1 MAIALWIKSDDLTKQ
16 INDFLNR
23 QRINEYEAFKQN
35 TLSCTKTHNKES
47 CKKLIAMA
55 QSINDGGG
63 TVEDFWLKNHYAG
76 IASRELKDYTNAIKY
91 FQQACEIGYAA
102 SCNYLGS
109 MYSNGKETKKDIKKA
124 NKYFQLAC
132 DGKDAYGCLN
142 LGTSYYYGEGV
153 KQSYSQAFKHFQ
165 QAKESKI
172 AESHLYFMLGI
183 MYLEGQGC
191 RLDKD
196 EALEH
201 FGIACDMG
209 NDTACKNYAIIK
221 Q

>member
-1 MAIALWIKSDDLTKQ
+1 
-16 INDFLNR
+16 
-23 QRINEYEAFKQN
+23 
-35 TLSCTKTHNKES
+35 
-47 CKKLIAMA
+47 
-55 QSINDGGG
+55 
-63 TVEDFWLKNHYAG
+63 
-76 IASRELKDYTNAIKY
+76 
-91 FQQACEIGYAA
+91 
-102 SCNYLGS
+102 

-142 LGTSYYYGEGV
+142 LGTSYYYGESIE
-153 KQSYSQAFKHFQ
+153 QSYSQAFKHFQ

-196 EALEH
+196 KALEH